1 MPALKSA
8 ERRARPRATT
18 PPPLPASCALAWHMM
33 HCSCS
38 PGATGGRSDGGELVH
53 DYQLSSS
60 TGGACAWDWL
70 ITFGFVP
77 RDAQKV
83 VACARVR
90 VRCEVFELPADAA
103 ALARLD
109 GEDARRA
116 LEGALLALP
125 PERVDALLRA
135 PRRRRS
141 SSTRS
146 ASSGSSCPRY

>member
-1 MPALKSA
+1 M
-8 ERRARPRATT
+8 
-18 PPPLPASCALAWHMM
+18 
-33 HCSCS
+33 
-38 PGATGGRSDGGELVH
+38 
-53 DYQLSSS
+53 SSS

-90 VRCEVFELPADAA
+90 VRGEVFELPADAA

-125 PERVDALLRA
+125 PEAALRDDTGDAA
-135 PRRRRS
+135 
-141 SSTRS
+141 
-146 ASSGSSCPRY
+146 YV